1 MKARHLQLT
10 ENIKCMK
17 FAIFQIFYE
26 KRAPVSKHFPAKTD
40 Q

>member
-1 MKARHLQLT
+1 
-10 ENIKCMK
+10 MK

-26 KRAPVSKHFPAKTD
+26 KRFPVSRHFPAKTD

>member
-1 MKARHLQLT
+1 
-10 ENIKCMK
+10 MK

-26 KRAPVSKHFPAKTD
+26 KRFPVSRHFTAKTD

>member
-1 MKARHLQLT
+1 
-10 ENIKCMK
+10 MK

-26 KRAPVSKHFPAKTD
+26 KRAPVSRHFPAKTD

>member
-1 MKARHLQLT
+1 MKARHFQLT

-17 FAIFQIFYE
+17 FAIFQISYE
-26 KRAPVSKHFPAKTD
+26 KRFPVSRDFPAKTD

>member
-1 MKARHLQLT
+1 
-10 ENIKCMK
+10 MK

-26 KRAPVSKHFPAKTD
+26 KREPVSRHLPAKTD

>member
-1 MKARHLQLT
+1 
-10 ENIKCMK
+10 MK

-26 KRAPVSKHFPAKTD
+26 KHFPVSRHFPAKTD